1 MNWLTQIAPTI
12 ATCLGGPL
20 AGLAVTAL
28 SKLFGVAPDQ
38 VQSMINDNK
47 LSADQIAAVQ
57 QEEIRFKEQTQ
68 ALGLNF
74 EQLAVEDRK
83 SARDM
88 QTTTQSIIPP
98 LLSILVTVGF
108 FGILAYLMVTP
119 ADTANTP
126 LMIMLGSLGTAWTGI
141 IAFYFGSSAGS
152 RAKDQMLFEST
163 PEGRSSPFTL
173 SQ

>member
-1 MNWLTQIAPTI
+1 MNWLMQIAPTI
-12 ATCLGGPL
+12 ATCLGTPL

-28 SKLFGVAPDQ
+28 AKLFGVSSDS
-38 VQSMINDNK
+38 VTDMIQNNK
-47 LSADQIAAVQ
+47 LTADQIAAVKL
-57 QEEIRFKEQTQ
+57 EEIKFKEQTQ

-74 EQLAVEDRK
+74 EQLAVQDRA

-88 QTTTQSIIPP
+88 QKTTQSLIPP
-98 LLSILVTVGF
+98 LLSLLVTVGF
-108 FGILAYLMVTP
+108 FGILLYLMVKP

-152 RAKDQMLFEST
+152 RAKDEMLFQ
-163 PEGRSSPFTL
+163 
-173 SQ
+173 SQPAK

>member
-119 ADTANTP
+119 TDTTNTP

-152 RAKDQMLFEST
+152 QKKDAMLYNST
-163 PEGRSSPFTL
+163 PAK
-173 SQ
+173 